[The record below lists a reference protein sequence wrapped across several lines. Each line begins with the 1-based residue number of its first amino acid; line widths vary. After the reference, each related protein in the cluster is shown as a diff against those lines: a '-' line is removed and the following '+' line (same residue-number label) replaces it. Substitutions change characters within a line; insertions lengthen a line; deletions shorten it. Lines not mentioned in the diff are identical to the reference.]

1 MLAAPFYVAAGLLVA
16 SGVAKLVRPAAAVA
30 ALSAARL
37 RGGAAAAR
45 GLGVVE
51 IAVGVLALW
60 RPVAPVAA
68 AAAAL
73 YLAFALFLV
82 ALIRRGDAS
91 TCGCF
96 ASNDAPPSWLHVSLD
111 LAAFVVALAVVGWPV
126 PSIGAAIADSPFG
139 GVPLVIGLIGAAGLL
154 AVAAAEVPTAWRSY
168 RPDHDE
174 GHGAAPVPPGPRP
187 IALLPERPA

>member
-16 SGVAKLVRPAAAVA
+16 SGLAKVVRPAAAVA

-37 RGGAAAAR
+37 RGGAPAAR
-45 GLGVVE
+45 ALGAVE

-68 AAAAL
+68 VVAAM

-82 ALIRRGDAS
+82 ALIRRGDAA

-96 ASNDAPPSWLHVSLD
+96 ASNDVPPSWLHVALD
-111 LAAFVVALAVVGWPV
+111 VTAVVVAFAVALWPV
-126 PSIGAAIADSPFG
+126 PSIGAAIPESPFA
-139 GVPLVIGLIGAAGLL
+139 GVPLVIGLVGAAALL
-154 AVAAAEVPTAWRSY
+154 AVAAAEVPGAWRSY
-168 RPDHDE
+168 RPAHDE
-174 GHGAAPVPPGPRP
+174 GHAAQAPAGPRP